1 MGPMNSIADDGES
14 DDGESSVL
22 GSQFRS
28 DSPEDEQR
36 SSAARGGNK
45 SAWGRA
51 LRDVAPYLDLGWRLA
66 GTTAGPPG
74 LGLIVD
80 LWLQTTPW
88 FLLGGCVVGLAGAVL
103 QLKRLQGEVHS

>member
-1 MGPMNSIADDGES
+1 MNSTADEGK
-14 DDGESSVL
+14 SSVR
-22 GSQFRS
+22 GSQPFS
-28 DSPEDEQR
+28 DSPEDER
-36 SSAARGGNK
+36 PSSAGSSGGE

-51 LRDVAPYLDLGWRLA
+51 LRDIAPYLDLGWRLA
-66 GTTAGPPG
+66 ATTAGPPG
-74 LGLIVD
+74 LGLLVD

>member
-1 MGPMNSIADDGES
+1 MNITGGNGD
-14 DDGESSVL
+14 SSL
-22 GSQFRS
+22 RGSQSLS
-28 DSPEDEQR
+28 DSPEDEQA
-36 SSAARGGNK
+36 SSAERESSEGK

-51 LRDVAPYLDLGWRLA
+51 LRDIAPYLDLGWRLA
-66 GTTAGPPG
+66 GITAGPPG